1 MNLENII
8 NTLQL
13 TVLTDKKDFA
23 GIRPTGGYAADL
35 LSCVMTGAPHNG
47 LWLTLQAHG
56 NIVAVAA
63 LLELSAVIITE
74 NAMPDQATIRKANME
89 GVTLLA
95 TTETTF
101 TVAGKLW
108 EMGIRAA

>member
-1 MNLENII
+1 MNLAEII
-8 NTLQL
+8 DALKL
-13 TVLTDKKDFA
+13 TVLTEKKDFST
-23 GIRPTGGYAADL
+23 IQPSGGYAADL

-63 LLELSAVIITE
+63 LLELSAVVITE
-74 NAMPDQATIRKANME
+74 NAMPDQATVHKANHE
-89 GVTLLA
+89 GVTLLS
-95 TTETTF
+95 TVETTF

-108 EMGIRAA
+108 DMGIRAI

>member
-1 MNLENII
+1 MDLAEII
-8 NTLQL
+8 DTLNL
-13 TVLTDKKDFA
+13 TVLTGKKDFSA
-23 GIRPTGGYAADL
+23 VQPSGGYAADL

-74 NAMPDQATIRKANME
+74 NAMPDPATINKAIQE
-89 GVTLLA
+89 DVTLLSTA
-95 TTETTF
+95 ETTY

-108 EMGIRAA
+108 DMGLRTV